1 MVRKDSFQALNVG
14 YLTKAMLPAFQN
26 IGYTARVY
34 MRDDHNGEDMFH
46 DEVVQ

>member
-1 MVRKDSFQALNVG
+1 MLFRSQALNVG

-26 IGYTARVY
+26 IGYTTRVY
-34 MRDDHNGEDMFH
+34 TRDDHNGEDMFH